1 MIGWVGTITQ
11 LIGRIS
17 IELLKYSSE
26 IYTV

>member
-1 MIGWVGTITQ
+1 MIGWIGTITG

-17 IELLKYSSE
+17 IALLKYSSE

>member
-1 MIGWVGTITQ
+1 MVGWIEMITG

-17 IELLKYSSE
+17 IALLKYSSE